1 MRQIVVGGRE
11 CRNSLGDIEIH
22 WGQPVEEDINKG
34 RPEWE
39 HAMPCMSFYK
49 YLFKILR
56 SNLANAE
63 RE

>member
-1 MRQIVVGGRE
+1 MRQIVAGGRE

-22 WGQPVEEDINKG
+22 GGQRVEEGINEG
-34 RPEWE
+34 RPKSE

-56 SNLANAE
+56 
-63 RE
+63 